1 MSPILCETSRSRPQY
16 REKKKLKSVCAI
28 CFTGANETYHHWRVF
43 SHGNSGV
50 CVTFVFDKLC
60 AHLGKDPG
68 IAAGEVKYHRIDAL
82 EAKPPKIDSLPFVKR
97 YPYRDEREY
106 RFVYSDA
113 IDKIQFKRI
122 AVPLSSVFKVTLSP
136 WLPKVQFDSIK
147 SAIRSV
153 KDCEKIVVRRT
164 GMLETERWK
173 RIAEKIRR

>member
-1 MSPILCETSRSRPQY
+1 MLRRYTTLPVLLDLLVTKQLTLLTPASWDDRNDAYYLEQY

-82 EAKPPKIDSLPFVKR
+82 EAKPPNV
-97 YPYRDEREY
+97 
-106 RFVYSDA
+106 
-113 IDKIQFKRI
+113 
-122 AVPLSSVFKVTLSP
+122 
-136 WLPKVQFDSIK
+136 
-147 SAIRSV
+147 
-153 KDCEKIVVRRT
+153 
-164 GMLETERWK
+164 
-173 RIAEKIRR
+173 IRRAILTP